1 MSSIRQIA
9 VETKGIG
16 ERDSLEPKLIELSE
30 KLDYFNYFVWIITFW
45 YHFLRWDNLLRQWV
59 RQRKEIIWNTLCVKC
74 VSGRLSGAEKKGPG
88 FWKLFTYTYFTQ
100 PQEWV
105 RLNKRKK
112 KLVRRI
118 AKEMDCERGKEGFV
132 RRSCSYQMRC
142 LIIFILI
149 IRP

>member
-1 MSSIRQIA
+1 MSSIRKIA

-30 KLDYFNYFVWIITFW
+30 KLDYFNHFVWMIIFW
-45 YHFLRWDNLLRQWV
+45 HHFLRWDHLLRQWG

-88 FWKLFTYTYFTQ
+88 FWKLFIYTYFTQ
-100 PQEWV
+100 WREWV

-112 KLVRRI
+112 TSEEKSKRNGLW
-118 AKEMDCERGKEGFV
+118 KEKGRVCKK
-132 RRSCSYQMRC
+132 
-142 LIIFILI
+142 IIFLSDEIFDHI
-149 IRP
+149 HFDH